1 MKVTRRKPKA
11 RDKADTKSLDGK
23 ETRKQPWMTMA
34 VFTFLLV
41 DLYLLATLFLFRTGE
56 FGQVIHFWTLELFGG
71 GIIVLLVFG
80 AYFLTSR
87 IFGYPVPL
95 PLRQTLASLVLYLC
109 CALLLGL
116 SALSGIEP
124 AMALLRP
131 GEVGS
136 FMAGVLL
143 RRVGPLGTVLGGF
156 GGIATALTLYGIINR
171 KSMMKVVS
179 FLSGLFRTFRN
190 ILLPPQ
196 RNEAAKAGSAPEEP
210 ARSTSRAGSR
220 PGSKKPEARTTAPPG
235 KIDIPD
241 TIVDEAPADQVG
253 AFSKVPSE
261 EALSFPV
268 PLEIFG
274 PSDDFSFNLDKS
286 LLAGQGENIIET
298 LDEFGI
304 AAELAET
311 VVGPTVIQYRIQ
323 LAPGIKVSRVSSLA
337 NDLAVSLAVPS
348 LRIEAPIPGK
358 TFIGIEVP
366 NPDRKPV
373 NIRTVLDHPSFQE
386 ADCDLAIPVGVGV
399 DGRHLTIGLE
409 KMPHLLIAGTTGSG
423 KSVFVSCC
431 IAALACRK
439 KPEELRFLLI
449 DPKRVEMKI
458 FDRLPHNITPPVV
471 ESRQA
476 VHALGWTI
484 REMERRYELFAQ
496 ARVRN
501 IRTFNARALPL
512 NRLPYIII
520 VIDELADLMFT
531 SPREVEDYICR
542 LAQMARATGIH
553 LIIATQRPSVNVV
566 TGLIKANIPA
576 RVAFTLPSQTD
587 SRTIID
593 ISGAERLL
601 GSGDMLFL
609 TPRLPKPLRIQSPWM
624 DEPVMVRFM
633 DYLSTLFGDP
643 VFFDIDMEN
652 AGDTNGGKAHLD
664 DPLLQDAMDLILQ
677 SGIASASRLQR
688 QLRVGFTRAARL
700 IDTLEQVGIVGPQE
714 GSKPRDILVD
724 EEEARQMLE
733 ACIKDL

>member
-1 MKVTRRKPKA
+1 M
-11 RDKADTKSLDGK
+11 
-23 ETRKQPWMTMA
+23 
-34 VFTFLLV
+34 
-41 DLYLLATLFLFRTGE
+41 
-56 FGQVIHFWTLELFGG
+56 
-71 GIIVLLVFG
+71 
-80 AYFLTSR
+80 
-87 IFGYPVPL
+87 
-95 PLRQTLASLVLYLC
+95 
-109 CALLLGL
+109 L
-116 SALSGIEP
+116 SE
-124 AMALLRP
+124 
-131 GEVGS
+131 
-136 FMAGVLL
+136 
-143 RRVGPLGTVLGGF
+143 
-156 GGIATALTLYGIINR
+156 
-171 KSMMKVVS
+171 
-179 FLSGLFRTFRN
+179 
-190 ILLPPQ
+190 
-196 RNEAAKAGSAPEEP
+196 
-210 ARSTSRAGSR
+210 
-220 PGSKKPEARTTAPPG
+220 
-235 KIDIPD
+235 
-241 TIVDEAPADQVG
+241 
-253 AFSKVPSE
+253 
-261 EALSFPV
+261 
-268 PLEIFG
+268 
-274 PSDDFSFNLDKS
+274 
-286 LLAGQGENIIET
+286 QGENIIET

-304 AAELAET
+304 TAELAET

-337 NDLAVSLAVPS
+337 KDLAVSLAVPN

-423 KSVFVSCC
+423 KSVFVTCC
-431 IAALACRK
+431 IAALACRM

-484 REMERRYELFAQ
+484 REMERRYEMFAQ

-512 NRLPYIII
+512 DRLPYIII

-576 RVAFTLPSQTD
+576 RVAFELPSQTD
-587 SRTIID
+587 SRTVID
-593 ISGAERLL
+593 ISGAEKLL

-609 TPRLPKPLRIQSPWM
+609 TPRLPKPLRIQTPWM
-624 DEPVMVRFM
+624 DEPVMVHFM

-643 VFFDIDMEN
+643 VFFDIDMEDT
-652 AGDTNGGKAHLD
+652 GETNGVKAHLD
-664 DPLLQDAMDLILQ
+664 DPLLEDAMNLILQ

-688 QLRVGFTRAARL
+688 QLRIGFTRAARL

-724 EEEARQMLE
+724 EEEARQILE
-733 ACIKDL
+733 ASTSNL